1 MKLCKLKSLKSRY
14 STSNCHLWFNC
25 AKTHIVSSFGFLF
38 DLWMF
43 LFVWQPLV
51 LHRRRYRRC
60 VCVCVGASRF
70 CNCNQTI
77 TSAIFLEN
85 FVGSGAETH
94 YATKSLNEWT
104 VSYFKIIHLNINCV
118 CLLHLLSC
126 YWQIRQN
133 YTRLNVCACVLR
145 AFSAVFFS
153 LCFFFRHHCSVNCL
167 LFSSGN
173 MHSKL
178 NFNSMSI
185 GALLL

>member
-1 MKLCKLKSLKSRY
+1 
-14 STSNCHLWFNC
+14 
-25 AKTHIVSSFGFLF
+25 
-38 DLWMF
+38 MF
-43 LFVWQPLV
+43 LFVWQPPV
-51 LHRRRYRRC
+51 LHRRH
-60 VCVCVGASRF
+60 CVCVGASRF

-85 FVGSGAETH
+85 FVGSGAKTH

-133 YTRLNVCACVLR
+133 YTRLNVCACILR

-153 LCFFFRHHCSVNCL
+153 LCFFFSPS
-167 LFSSGN
+167 LFS
-173 MHSKL
+173 KL
-178 NFNSMSI
+178 FAFFVRQYAFEIKFQLNVNRSI
-185 GALLL
+185 ITLSHTIQRAPERTEALDIYAS

>member
-94 YATKSLNEWT
+94 YVTKSLNEWT

-133 YTRLNVCACVLR
+133 YTRLNVCACILR

-153 LCFFFRHHCSVNCL
+153 LCFFFFAIIVQ
-167 LFSSGN
+167 
-173 MHSKL
+173 
-178 NFNSMSI
+178 
-185 GALLL
+185 

>member
-1 MKLCKLKSLKSRY
+1 
-14 STSNCHLWFNC
+14 
-25 AKTHIVSSFGFLF
+25 
-38 DLWMF
+38 MF
-43 LFVWQPLV
+43 LFVWQPPV
-51 LHRRRYRRC
+51 LHRRRRC
-60 VCVCVGASRF
+60 RHCVCVGASRF

-85 FVGSGAETH
+85 FVGSGAKTH

-118 CLLHLLSC
+118 YLLLLLSC

-133 YTRLNVCACVLR
+133 YTTECVCVCSTCI
-145 AFSAVFFS
+145 FSSFF
-153 LCFFFRHHCSVNCL
+153 LFIFFFRHHCSVNCL

-173 MHSKL
+173 MHLKL